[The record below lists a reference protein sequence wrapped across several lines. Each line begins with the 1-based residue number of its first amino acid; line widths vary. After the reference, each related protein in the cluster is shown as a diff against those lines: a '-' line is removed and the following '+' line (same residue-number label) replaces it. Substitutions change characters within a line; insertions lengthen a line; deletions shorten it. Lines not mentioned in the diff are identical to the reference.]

1 MSQHNLAEISAK
13 LVRVIR
19 TRDASRVR
27 YLSEALDRQRNAVM
41 AMELF
46 AMINQTLGT
55 TDKEL
60 QNWFHEVYF
69 EGCPT
74 DVRDL
79 WLDFAE
85 QALPGFTHQNAS

>member
-1 MSQHNLAEISAK
+1 MSQQNLAEISAK
-13 LVRVIR
+13 LVKVIR

-27 YLSEALDRQRNAVM
+27 TISDKLDRQRNSVM

-46 AMINQTLGT
+46 AMIDRTLGN

-60 QNWFHEVYF
+60 QHWFHEVYF

-74 DVRDL
+74 DFRDL
-79 WLDFAE
+79 WLDFAG
-85 QALPGFTHQNAS
+85 QALTSQSAI

>member
-1 MSQHNLAEISAK
+1 MSQRNLAETCAK
-13 LVRVIR
+13 LVKVIK

-27 YLSEALDRQRNAVM
+27 YLSDALDRQRNAVM
-41 AMELF
+41 AMQLF
-46 AMINQTLGT
+46 AMINQTLGN

-60 QNWFHEVYF
+60 QTWFHDVYF

-79 WLDFAE
+79 WLDFAA
-85 QALPGFTHQNAS
+85 QALPNLTQQNAS